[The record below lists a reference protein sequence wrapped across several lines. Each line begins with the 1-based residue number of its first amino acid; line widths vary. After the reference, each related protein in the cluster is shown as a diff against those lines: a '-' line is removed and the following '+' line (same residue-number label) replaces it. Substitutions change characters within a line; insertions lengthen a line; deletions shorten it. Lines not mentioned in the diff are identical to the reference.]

1 MTAHVIDDA
10 MQRSPSTDRSAPMG
24 STAVTPVAVIGM
36 ACRLPGGID
45 SPDQLWEA
53 LLRGDDL
60 VTEIPPDRWDAD
72 EYYDPEPGV
81 PGRSVSRWGAFIDD
95 VAGFDPEFFGINERE
110 ATAMD
115 PQHRLLLETSWEA
128 MEHAGLTRERI
139 ADSLTA
145 VFLGLTHGDYQLLA
159 ADAHS
164 VEGAYGFSGN
174 SFSLAS
180 GRIAYALGVHGP
192 ALTVDTAC
200 SSGLTAIHLACRSL
214 HERES
219 DLALAGGAT
228 LALDP
233 RKFSAGSAEGM
244 LSPTGCCHA
253 FDVAADGFVGGE
265 GSVMLL
271 LKRLADA
278 QRDGD
283 RILAVLRGTAA
294 NQDGHTVNIAT
305 PSETAQTAV
314 YQAALAAAGVDART
328 VGMVEAHG
336 PGTPVGDPIEYA
348 SLANVYGVDGPCAL
362 ASVKT
367 NFGHTQA
374 ASGALGLLKAILALQ
389 HGVVPRNL
397 HFTRLPDDLARIDTK
412 LFVPQE
418 NTPWVTNGH
427 HPRRAA
433 VSSYGLSGTNVHAI
447 VEQAPEQVL
456 EAAVPEGIS
465 PGPST
470 TASLLFPLSSTSA
483 DELRRTAGRLADW
496 VRAHDDL
503 ALPDL
508 AYTLARRRAHRPVR
522 TAAVASNRPE
532 LAEALREIADGDT
545 PYPAAVGQDDRG
557 PVWVFSGQGS
567 QWAAMGA
574 DLLANEPVFAATV
587 AQAEPLIARE
597 SGFSVTN
604 AISASQTVTGQD
616 RVQPTLFTMQVAL
629 AATMKAYG
637 VRPGA
642 VIGHSLGEAAA
653 AVAAGAL
660 SLEDGVR
667 VICRRSRLM
676 SRVAGS
682 GATASVEL
690 PAQQVLS
697 ELTARGIN
705 DVVVAVVA
713 SPQSTVI
720 AGAAQ
725 TVRDLV
731 AAWEQRDVMAREVPT
746 DVAFHSPQVDPIMD
760 ELIDVLADISPMT
773 PQVPFYS
780 ATLFDPREQP
790 VCDARYW
797 ANNMRRMV
805 RFATAVQAALE
816 DGYRVFAELSPHP
829 LLVRALEQTARNR
842 EMPMAALAGMRREQ
856 KLPHGLRGFVAD
868 LHTAGAAVDFS
879 VLYPSG
885 RLVDAPLPTWTHRRL
900 WLSGG
905 GQESPTH
912 GACTVA
918 VHPLLGSHVRLD
930 EEPERHVWQAEVGT
944 GAHPWLADHRLRDV
958 PMLPGAAY
966 CEMALAAARTV
977 LGEAAEVR
985 DIRFEQALLL
995 DELTT
1000 IGASG
1005 SLSSPGVVDFI
1016 VESHQGAEKARH
1028 ASAVLHVAED
1038 EQPRAHDMSALLAA
1052 HPGCDDGAEVR
1063 KRMDER
1069 GVHYGPAF
1077 AGLGAVHTGDG
1088 ATGTVLAEVALPRQ
1102 IRSQQAAYGVHP
1114 ALLDACFQSVEAH
1127 PDVQALGEGAL
1138 GLVLG
1143 IRLLRAYSAARNV
1156 HYCYT
1161 RVTKADTSGVEAD
1174 IDLLDEHGA
1183 VLLTVQGLR
1192 VGTSASGS
1200 GNDDRLLA
1208 ERLLTI
1214 EWRQRELPE
1223 LDHTDAGSW
1232 LLIGTSATADV
1243 VASTLADA
1251 LKNHGMQCT
1260 TMSWPQQAD
1269 HTSNSDQLGNRLR
1282 AGEFTGVAI
1291 LTGPKNGDPDER
1303 SAQLGRDYVQ
1313 HLVRIARELA
1323 DLPGEPPRLYVVT
1336 RNAQTVVSN
1345 DVPNLEQVG
1354 LRGLVRVI
1362 GMEHPHLGASQIDVD
1377 EATDADQLARQ
1388 LIGGLEEDETAWRNG
1403 AWYTAR
1409 LCPAPLLPEERQTA
1423 VADRERDGIRLQIR
1437 TPGDLESLEL
1447 VASDRIPPGP
1457 GQIEVAVSASS
1468 INFADV
1474 LVAFGRYPAFEG
1486 RLPQLGTDFAGVVTA
1501 VGPDVTDHKVGDHVG
1516 GLSAHGCW
1524 GNFLTCDARL
1534 AVTLPVGLADHQ
1546 AAAVT
1551 TAHATAYYGLHE
1563 LARIS
1568 AGDRVLIHSAT
1579 GGVGQAA
1586 IAIAQAANAEIFA
1599 TAGSEQR
1606 RQLLRDM
1613 GIEHVYDSR
1622 SVEFADLIRR
1632 DTDGYG
1638 VDIVLNSVIGAA
1650 QRAGVELLAFG
1661 GRFVEIGKRDIYGDT
1676 RLGLFPFRRNLT
1688 FYALDLAL
1696 MSFSHP
1702 DRLRDVLNTVY
1713 RLTADGELPMPESR
1727 HYALADAATAIRVMS
1742 GAQHTGK
1749 LVLDI
1754 PHTGRSRVM
1763 VPPAQVGVFRSDGA
1777 YIVTGGLGGLGLFL
1791 ADKMASPGSEAG
1803 CGRIVLC
1810 SRSQPNPE
1818 ARAMIERIRGT
1829 GADVVVEC
1837 GDIAEAGTAQRLVA
1851 AATATGLPVRG
1862 VLHLAAV
1869 IEDATLTNITDDLI
1883 EHDWAPKV
1891 YGAWNLHTAT
1901 ASQPLDWFCSFSSA
1915 AALVGSP
1922 GQGAYAAANSWL
1934 DAFTRWRRARGL
1946 PATAIAWGAWGQ
1958 IGRGT
1963 ALAEGADA
1971 AIAPDE
1977 GAYAF
1982 DALLRHDR
1990 ACTGYAPL
1998 TNTPWLAA
2006 FAERSPFAEAF
2017 RSDGQSSTG
2026 TSKLR
2031 AELNELAPDEWPTRL
2046 RRLISDQ
2053 VSLILRRNVDPDR
2066 PLSEYG
2072 LDSLG
2077 GLELLTRIQTE
2088 TGVRVTP
2095 ADIAKI
2101 GTIRGLAELLREKL
2115 VPADAASS

>member
-1 MTAHVIDDA
+1 MTTHQIDHR
-10 MQRSPSTDRSAPMG
+10 MQRSPSIDSAPPIG
-24 STAVTPVAVIGM
+24 TTPVTPVAVIGM
-36 ACRLPGGID
+36 ACRLPRAID
-45 SPDQLWEA
+45 SPEQLWDA

-110 ATAMD
+110 ATATD
-115 PQHRLLLETSWEA
+115 PQHRVLLETSWEA

-139 ADSLTA
+139 ADSLTG
-145 VFLGLTHGDYQLLA
+145 VFMGLTHGDYQLLA

-164 VEGAYGFSGN
+164 VERAYGFSGN

-180 GRIAYALGVHGP
+180 GRIAYALGIRGP

-200 SSGLTAIHLACRSL
+200 SSGLIAIHLACRSL

-219 DLALAGGAT
+219 DLALAGGAS

-244 LSPTGCCHA
+244 LSPTGRCHA
-253 FDVAADGFVGGE
+253 FDVAADGFAPGE
-265 GSVMLL
+265 GSVVVL

-283 RILAVLRGTAA
+283 RVLAVLRGTAA

-314 YQAALAAAGVDART
+314 YRAALAAAGVDART

-348 SLANVYGVDGPCAL
+348 SLANVYGIDGPCAL
-362 ASVKT
+362 TSVKT

-374 ASGALGLLKAILALQ
+374 ASGVLGLIKVILALQ

-397 HFTRLPDDLARIDTK
+397 HFTQLPDNLAQINTK

-418 NTPWVTNGH
+418 TTSWATNGH

-447 VEQAPEQVL
+447 VEQAL
-456 EAAVPEGIS
+456 EADVPEPIS
-465 PGPST
+465 AEPST
-470 TASLLFPLSSTSA
+470 AAPLLFALSSTSA
-483 DELRRTAGRLADW
+483 GELRRTAGRLADW

-522 TAAVASNRPE
+522 TAVIASDQPE
-532 LAEALREIADGDT
+532 LAEALREVADGDT
-545 PYPAAVGQDDRG
+545 PYPAAVGKDDRG

-567 QWAAMGA
+567 QWAAMGT
-574 DLLANEPVFAATV
+574 DLLATEPVFAATV
-587 AQAEPLIARE
+587 AQAEAVIAHE
-597 SGFSVTN
+597 SEFSVTE
-604 AISASQTVTGQD
+604 AISAPQVVTGQD
-616 RVQPTLFTMQVAL
+616 RIQPTLFTMQVAL
-629 AATMKAYG
+629 AATMTSYG

-653 AVAAGAL
+653 AVVAGAI
-660 SLEDGVR
+660 SLEDGAR

-676 SRVAGS
+676 SRIAGA

-731 AAWEQRDVMAREVPT
+731 AAWEQRDVTAGEVPT
-746 DVAFHSPQVDPIMD
+746 DVAFHSPHVDPIMD
-760 ELIDVLADISPMT
+760 ELTDALAEISPMT
-773 PQVPFYS
+773 PEVPFYS

-816 DGYRVFAELSPHP
+816 DGYRVFAELAPHP
-829 LLVRALEQTARNR
+829 LLVRALEQTARSR
-842 EMPMAALAGMRREQ
+842 EIPMAALAGMRREQ
-856 KLPHGLRGFVAD
+856 ALPHGLRGFAAD
-868 LHTAGAAVDFS
+868 LHSAGAAVDFS

-912 GACTVA
+912 GGCTVS
-918 VHPLLGSHVRLD
+918 VHPLLGSHVHVQ

-944 GAHPWLADHRLRDV
+944 AAQPWLADHRLRDV

-966 CEMALAAARTV
+966 CEMALAAAHTV

-995 DELTT
+995 DEQTT
-1000 IGASG
+1000 IGASA
-1005 SLSSPGVVDFI
+1005 SLSSPGIVDFV
-1016 VESHQGAEKARH
+1016 VESHQGGEQVRH
-1028 ASAVLHVAED
+1028 AAAVLHAAAD
-1038 EQPRAHDMSALLAA
+1038 EQPPAYDIPALLAA
-1052 HPGCDDGAEVR
+1052 HPGCDGGAEVR
-1063 KRMDER
+1063 NRMDQR

-1077 AGLGAVHTGDG
+1077 AGLGVVHIGDG
-1088 ATGTVLAEVALPRQ
+1088 AIGTVLAEVALPRQ

-1127 PDVQALGEGAL
+1127 PDVQALGEGVL

-1143 IRLLRAYSAARNV
+1143 IRRLRSYSAARNI

-1174 IDLLDEHGA
+1174 IDVLDEHGA
-1183 VLLTVQGLR
+1183 GLLTVRGLR
-1192 VGTSASGS
+1192 VGTSVSEN
-1200 GNDDRLLA
+1200 GNKDRVLA

-1232 LLIGTSATADV
+1232 LLIGTTSTADV

-1251 LKNHGMQCT
+1251 LKDHEVHCT

-1269 HTSNSDQLGNRLR
+1269 HISNVEQLGNHLG
-1282 AGEFTGVAI
+1282 AGGFTGVVI
-1291 LTGPKNGDPDER
+1291 LTGPKNGDADER
-1303 SAQLGRDYVQ
+1303 CALLGRDYVR

-1345 DVPNLEQVG
+1345 DVPNLEQAG

-1362 GMEHPHLGASQIDVD
+1362 GMEHPHLSASQIDMD
-1377 EATDADQLARQ
+1377 ETTDAEGVAQLARQ
-1388 LIGGLEEDETAWRNG
+1388 LLAGSEEDETAWRNG
-1403 AWYTAR
+1403 AWYHAR
-1409 LCPAPLLPEERQTA
+1409 LCPAPLLPEERQTT
-1423 VADRERDGIRLQIR
+1423 DTNHECDGMRLQIR

-1447 VASDRIPPGP
+1447 VACDRVPPGP

-1474 LVAFGRYPAFEG
+1474 LVAFGRYPAFDG

-1501 VGPDVTDHKVGDHVG
+1501 VGPDVADHKVGDHVG
-1516 GLSAHGCW
+1516 GLSANGCW
-1524 GNFLTCDARL
+1524 GTFLTCDARL
-1534 AVTLPVGLADHQ
+1534 AVTLPAGLADDQ

-1563 LARIS
+1563 LARIR

-1586 IAIAQAANAEIFA
+1586 IAIARAAGAEIFA

-1676 RLGLFPFRRNLT
+1676 RLGLFPFRRNLA

-1702 DRLRDVLNTVY
+1702 DRLRDLLNTVY
-1713 RLTADGELPMPESR
+1713 RLTADGSLPMPEST
-1727 HYALADAATAIRVMS
+1727 HYPLADAATAIRVMS

-1749 LVLDI
+1749 LVLDV
-1754 PHTGRSRVM
+1754 PHTGRSRVL
-1763 VPPAQVGVFRSDGA
+1763 VPPEQAQVFRSDGA
-1777 YIVTGGLGGLGLFL
+1777 YIITGGLGGLGLFL
-1791 ADKMASPGSEAG
+1791 AEKMAAAG
-1803 CGRIVLC
+1803 CGRIVL
-1810 SRSQPNPE
+1810 SARSQPIPE
-1818 ARAMIERIRGT
+1818 ALDMLERIHEI

-1837 GDIAEAGTAQRLVA
+1837 GDIAEAGTAARLVA
-1851 AATATGLPVRG
+1851 TATATGLPVRG

-1883 EHDWAPKV
+1883 ERDWAPKV
-1891 YGAWNLHTAT
+1891 YGAWNLHRALQE
-1901 ASQPLDWFCSFSSA
+1901 AKDERALDWFCSFSSA

-1946 PATAIAWGAWGQ
+1946 PAIAIAWGAWAQ
-1958 IGRGT
+1958 IGRAT
-1963 ALAEGADA
+1963 ALAEDADV

-1982 DALLRHDR
+1982 EALLRHDR
-1990 ACTGYAPL
+1990 ACTGYAPI
-1998 TNTPWLAA
+1998 TGAPWLTA
-2006 FAERSPFAEAF
+2006 FAQRSPFAEAF
-2017 RSDGQSSTG
+2017 RSNGQNSTG

-2031 AELNELAPDEWPTRL
+2031 AELDEMALDEWPTRL

-2088 TGVRVTP
+2088 TSIRVTP
-2095 ADIAKI
+2095 ADIAAI
-2101 GTIRGLAELLREKL
+2101 GTIRGLAELLCEKL
-2115 VPADAASS
+2115 APADAAAR